1 MPLFFCP
8 MSDGQANPG
17 GRHIPGHWFFSIK
30 RKNGF
35 RRGNLFAFY
44 GTICEKPSLISTM
57 KAETP
62 DFRLVPL
69 SSGTFRIDVLKGR
82 FTREDARRLPGCY
95 FSLDQ
100 RAWLIGRQEK
110 PAAHPSSEE
119 DSKSHIPPGRTRNL
133 EIELD
138 RHTGGVRIRFH
149 RNPGWNAIL
158 SGEERARWDS
168 DRKEWKM
175 TGGKE
180 AIKRIVRLF
189 IEEPCEMKLRISG
202 NRPNGNGK
210 WQGVNGPDHCPRSFL
225 RNMKERGYSQR
236 SVMIYRSH
244 INRFLHVIGAE
255 NARQISITRLC
266 DYIIDQVADHEYSP
280 ATHNQLINALQLFY
294 ALEYNRHINGR
305 LLPRPQLSHHA
316 PKTLSPGEV
325 MRILEATPGLKNR
338 TLFTLI
344 YGTGMRVSEAAG
356 LLLSDL
362 DEERESVSV
371 RDAEGRIVRKVMLSP
386 GVLEQIRVYRE
397 KERPDDYLFPGRNG
411 NHYSVRS
418 IQMAFKQS
426 LRNAGIDRDVPV
438 QVLRHSFA
446 AHLLDRGA
454 GLKKVQ
460 GLLGHRSRRTTEVYA
475 RQDEEFP
482 DRTRLLPDVLR
493 RVD

>member
-1 MPLFFCP
+1 MPLFFARPQPVRKTRPEEISPVTGFCNKTKIIASGKVTFLRF
-8 MSDGQANPG
+8 MEQYVKNP
-17 GRHIPGHWFFSIK
+17 HS
-30 RKNGF
+30 
-35 RRGNLFAFY
+35 
-44 GTICEKPSLISTM
+44 TTM
-57 KAETP
+57 KAEAP
-62 DFRLVPL
+62 DYRLVPL

-95 FSLDQ
+95 FSPEQ
-100 RAWLIGRQEK
+100 GSWFISSGKKQVSHPPEK
-110 PAAHPSSEE
+110 EEIHPPASPR
-119 DSKSHIPPGRTRNL
+119 RTRDL
-133 EIELD
+133 EIRLD
-138 RHTGGVRIRFH
+138 KYAGEIRVRFH
-149 RNPGWNAIL
+149 PRHEWSALMQGTD
-158 SGEERARWDS
+158 GARWDPA
-168 DRKEWKM
+168 RNEWKIK
-175 TGGKE
+175 GGKE
-180 AIKRIVRLF
+180 AIKRMARLF
-189 IEEPCEMKLRISG
+189 RDESCELKLIITG
-202 NRPNGNGK
+202 GGTKDNRK
-210 WQGVNGPDHCPRSFL
+210 RQGVNSQDHCPRSFL
-225 RNMKERGYSQR
+225 RNMKERGYSRR

-255 NARQISITRLC
+255 NARQISIARLC
-266 DYIIDQVADHEYSP
+266 DYIIDQVADHEYST

-294 ALEYNRHINGR
+294 ALEYNRHIDGR
-305 LLPRPQLSHHA
+305 LLPRPQLSFHA
-316 PKTLSPGEV
+316 CRKLSSNEV
-325 MRILEATPGLKNR
+325 IRILEATPDLKKR

-362 DEERESVSV
+362 DEQRESVSV
-371 RDAEGRIVRKVMLSP
+371 RDMEGQIVRKVMLSP

-397 KERPDDYLFPGRNG
+397 TERPDYYLFPGRNG

-446 AHLLDRGA
+446 AHLLNRGA
-454 GLKKVQ
+454 GLRKVQ
-460 GLLGHRSRRTTEVYA
+460 NLLGHRSSRTTEAYA

>member
-1 MPLFFCP
+1 MELYV
-8 MSDGQANPG
+8 
-17 GRHIPGHWFFSIK
+17 
-30 RKNGF
+30 KN
-35 RRGNLFAFY
+35 
-44 GTICEKPSLISTM
+44 PSLTTTM

-69 SSGTFRIDVLKGR
+69 SGGTFRIDVLKGN
-82 FTREDARRLPGCY
+82 FTREDARRLPGCF
-95 FSLDQ
+95 FSPEQ
-100 RAWLIGRQEK
+100 GAWIIGKQEK
-110 PAAHPSSEE
+110 SAARPSSEE
-119 DSKSHIPPGRTRNL
+119 ESKTHVAPGRTRNL

-138 RHTGGVRIRFH
+138 RQTGGVRIRFH
-149 RNPGWNAIL
+149 RNSGWAAIL
-158 SGEERARWDS
+158 SGEEGARWNS
-168 DRKEWKM
+168 DRKEWNM

-180 AIKRIVRLF
+180 SIKRIVRLF
-189 IEEPCEMKLRISG
+189 INEPCEIKLRIIGS
-202 NRPNGNGK
+202 RLNGNGK
-210 WQGVNGPDHCPRSFL
+210 WQEVNGRDHCPRSFL
-225 RNMKERGYSQR
+225 LNMKERGYSRR

-244 INRFLHVIGAE
+244 INRFLDVIGAE
-255 NARQISITRLC
+255 NARQISIAGLC

-294 ALEYNRHINGR
+294 ALEYNRHIDGR
-305 LLPRPQLSHHA
+305 LLPRPQLSQHA
-316 PKTLSPGEV
+316 PRTLSPGEV
-325 MRILEATPGLKNR
+325 IRILEATPGLKNR

-362 DEERESVSV
+362 DEKRESVSV
-371 RDAEGRIVRKVMLSP
+371 RDREGRIVRKVMLSP
-386 GVLEQIRVYRE
+386 GVLEQVRVYRE
-397 KERPDDYLFPGRNG
+397 KEKPDYYLFPGRNG

-454 GLKKVQ
+454 GLRKVQ
-460 GLLGHRSRRTTEVYA
+460 NLLGHCSRRTTEAYA
-475 RQDEEFP
+475 RQNEETR
-482 DRTRLLPDVLR
+482 DMARLLPDVLR